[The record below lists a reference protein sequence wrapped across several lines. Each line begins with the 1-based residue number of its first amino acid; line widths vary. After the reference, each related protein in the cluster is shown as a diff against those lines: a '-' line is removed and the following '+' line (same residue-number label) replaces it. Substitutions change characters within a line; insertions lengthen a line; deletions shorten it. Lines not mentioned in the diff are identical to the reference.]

1 MGKRHM
7 QQQWSAVDN
16 YLIEALIPSD
26 PVLDRVLENNHRAGL
41 PAHDVAANQGQFL
54 ALLVRLTQAKR
65 ILEIGTL
72 GGYSTIWMARELPEH
87 GRLVTLEAD
96 PRHAQVAR
104 ENIQLAGLAERV
116 TLHEGSALDSLAK
129 LESDA
134 PFDLIFIDAD
144 KPNNPYYLQW
154 ALKYAR
160 PGTLIIGDNVV
171 RDGEVTNPHSTDERV
186 QGVRRF
192 IEMMRND
199 PRLTVTALQTVGIK
213 GWDGFTL
220 AWVNG

>member
-1 MGKRHM
+1 M
-7 QQQWSAVDN
+7 QKQWSEVDN
-16 YLIEALIPSD
+16 YLIDNLIPGDNILSQ
-26 PVLDRVLENNHRAGL
+26 VLENNHRAGL
-41 PAHDVAANQGQFL
+41 PAHDVAANQGQLL
-54 ALLVRLTQAKR
+54 ALFVRMVGAKS

-72 GGYSTIWMARELPEH
+72 GAYSTIWMARELPEH

-96 PRHAQVAR
+96 PRHARVAR